1 MKVEKTRPCRSR
13 IVKLSQAQSNL
24 PGPRGL
30 EGSTTVKGT
39 QVLVVVRLLGLLAGI
54 YLSGENQTGSNR
66 VKPGQTREGGPGL
79 ATKKDAENGLTP
91 QPFVVTKSASYI
103 M

>member
-66 VKPGQTREGGPGL
+66 VKPEKEDQVWPQ
-79 ATKKDAENGLTP
+79 KKMQKTA
-91 QPFVVTKSASYI
+91 
-103 M
+103 